1 VTRESAAV
9 SGAVLTLNAGS
20 SSLKFALFALADRPR
35 LRRSVSGQIEGIG
48 SEAHFRARNARGDDL
63 SGPRWNDGQKLRHE
77 DFLAKLLS
85 WIDDQLDGA
94 QLACVAHRVVHGG
107 SKFTAPVV
115 LDERIMLELEALTPL
130 APLHQPHNIAAM
142 RAIAKLRQ
150 GVPQIACFDTAF
162 HQTIEFP
169 ANRFALPRD
178 VEARGVRRYGFHGL
192 SYEYVAGK
200 LKEIAP
206 EIAEKRVVIA
216 HLGSGASLCAL
227 SEGRS
232 VDTTMG
238 LTPLDGLVMGTRCGA
253 IDPGILLYLMQACA
267 MRAAELQDLLYNR
280 SGLLG
285 VSGLSDDVRN
295 LLASRD
301 PRAAEA
307 LEMFVFHVAREVG
320 ALCSTLG
327 GIDALVFTGGIGEH
341 AAKIRALVCEKLD
354 WLGIAC
360 DAGANERN
368 GPLITS
374 SRSAVRA
381 FVVPTD
387 EEVMIARHAD
397 ALLRSALT
405 KARPRA

>member
-1 VTRESAAV
+1 
-9 SGAVLTLNAGS
+9 
-20 SSLKFALFALADRPR
+20 
-35 LRRSVSGQIEGIG
+35 
-48 SEAHFRARNARGDDL
+48 
-63 SGPRWNDGQKLRHE
+63 
-77 DFLAKLLS
+77 
-85 WIDDQLDGA
+85 
-94 QLACVAHRVVHGG
+94 
-107 SKFTAPVV
+107 
-115 LDERIMLELEALTPL
+115 M
-130 APLHQPHNIAAM
+130 
-142 RAIAKLRQ
+142 
-150 GVPQIACFDTAF
+150 
-162 HQTIEFP
+162 
-169 ANRFALPRD
+169 
-178 VEARGVRRYGFHGL
+178 RRYGFHGL

-267 MRAAELQDLLYNR
+267 MSAAELQDLLYNR

-327 GIDALVFTGGIGEH
+327 GI
-341 AAKIRALVCEKLD
+341 R
-354 WLGIAC
+354 
-360 DAGANERN
+360 R
-368 GPLITS
+368 
-374 SRSAVRA
+374 SRLHGR
-381 FVVPTD
+381 D
-387 EEVMIARHAD
+387 R
-397 ALLRSALT
+397 
-405 KARPRA
+405 